1 MAKNE
6 TPAEDA
12 ELEALMAELEAQNAE
27 IAASATVASA
37 PVAVAPP
44 ASNPTVAAGTAP
56 AVESAPAPIAEPA
69 SAPAVEIPVVA
80 VPTPEDELAAL
91 EAELAEGQNAAPQPV
106 AAPAVPALA
115 VQGVAPAVVAPTTTV
130 VNVVV
135 SADTGPV
142 GEAVKELADKVKTAV
157 AENVAERRVVLNED
171 STVKQPAAFPSD
183 AKTTAVFGAGSPA
196 EDAIPLPAAP
206 AAPKKPP
213 LNFYVDVEQFRK
225 DTRVTEATLDSAMF
239 EQAGLRAYYG
249 TMAANA
255 EAQSARVKA
264 KFEVVEATLYD
275 HHRKQLAASGE
286 KTTEKMVENAVRLDP
301 RWINA
306 KNLLIESETIASI
319 NKSLVES
326 LKDRRD
332 MIIQLG
338 ADRRDEYKGAARVL
352 AEQQDRD
359 DIRARAIAAGRVA
372 QSV

>member
-1 MAKNE
+1 MKNPE
-6 TPAEDA
+6 IPAEDA

-27 IAASATVASA
+27 IAASAAVAPA
-37 PVAVAPP
+37 PVAEAPA
-44 ASNPTVAAGTAP
+44 ASNPPVATVPAPVEQVAVAA
-56 AVESAPAPIAEPA
+56 A
-69 SAPAVEIPVVA
+69 SAQSVSVAPVEAPVA
-80 VPTPEDELAAL
+80 TTPTPKDELAAL
-91 EAELAEGQNAAPQPV
+91 EAELAASQDAAPEPVVAPPAPAPAEVPVSAPV
-106 AAPAVPALA
+106 APVAVA
-115 VQGVAPAVVAPTTTV
+115 VAPAPTP
-130 VNVVV
+130 
-135 SADTGPV
+135 A
-142 GEAVKELADKVKTAV
+142 A
-157 AENVAERRVVLNED
+157 VAERRVILNED
-171 STVKQPAAFPSD
+171 GSVKQPALGAAGPFPFD
-183 AKTTAVFGAGSPA
+183 AKNTAVFGAGSPA
-196 EDAIPLPAAP
+196 EDTMPLPTP
-206 AAPKKPP
+206 TPTAPKKPP
-213 LNFYVDVEQFRK
+213 LNYYVDVDQFRR

-239 EQAGLRAYYG
+239 EQSGLRAYYG

-255 EAQSARVKA
+255 EAQAARMKA

-275 HHRKQLAASGE
+275 HHRKQMAASGE

-319 NKSLVES
+319 NKCLVES

-372 QSV
+372 QSA